1 MSKRGNKR
9 GLSQVVTT
17 ILLVLLIIA
26 AIAGIWVAIN
36 TFILKNSQGLTL
48 GNIGLDVQI
57 KSALVNTTD
66 GTATVRVERNKGVSK
81 LNITSLKFIVE
92 DTKNSDIFEI
102 PVTNFEELAV
112 RTFDLNLTK
121 NGILDPTNIIKISV
135 APIYISDTTG
145 KNETS
150 PVTSSYDIGQRDK
163 IIVDIKICH
172 TNSDCGTDQWIAG
185 SQICNADS
193 TGVLQYK
200 RIYECFGA
208 TNPNGGFC
216 QQKTEALPVETCTAN
231 QTCLGGACQLPNI
244 ACTPENVTQDCG
256 VSQYVGFPTCNPNA
270 PPERIIQDYDLF
282 DCVNNT
288 CTENITS
295 KTIQDCPSPQVCA
308 ISGGSPEC
316 FSPLQ
321 CTVNE
326 DCPLGQVCRQGNCT
340 QEFAAL
346 NGTVSSSWPPGL
358 NEFFDSAQLPRN
370 ASNATI
376 NYIGYTIIFPGSLQ
390 KECLT
395 VQDYTYPP
403 TTDYNAYI
411 QLSSKQTNITTG
423 NQFQLWETKYG
434 CVVLNNS
441 L

>member
-26 AIAGIWVAIN
+26 AIAGIWVAVN

-163 IIVDIKICH
+163 IITEIKICH

-185 SQICNADS
+185 SQICTSDK

-256 VSQYVGFPTCNPNA
+256 VSQYVGFPTCSADNKSIA
-270 PPERIIQDYDLF
+270 QDYDQF
-282 DCVNNT
+282 DCVNNV
-288 CTENITS
+288 CTESIIS
-295 KTIQDCPSPQVCA
+295 KLNDCPNNQICSISQGSAQCFTPLECA
-308 ISGGSPEC
+308 SN
-316 FSPLQ
+316 
-321 CTVNE
+321 T
-326 DCPLGQVCRQGNCT
+326 DCPLGQVCKAGNCT
-340 QEFAAL
+340 QEFPVL
-346 NGTVSSSWPPGL
+346 NGTVASSWPPGL
-358 NEFFDSAQLPRN
+358 NEYFDSSSLPN
-370 ASNATI
+370 DATNKTI
-376 NYIGYTIIFPGSLQ
+376 NYIGYTIIFPGSTQ
-390 KECLT
+390 RKCLS
-395 VQDYTYPP
+395 VNNYVYPP
-403 TTDYNAYI
+403 STSYNSYI
-411 QLSSKQTNITTG
+411 QLSDSKTNITTG